1 MSLQAFRPAMGK
13 FRKCPCKNKLIEGYC
28 VSFQAKLSPPGDKT
42 CRPEGNYG
50 KFFNGSA
57 QGLRHRRR
65 AADDVGVPEI

>member
-42 CRPEGNYG
+42 CRPDKKTENFSTVPLKGC
-50 KFFNGSA
+50 
-57 QGLRHRRR
+57 
-65 AADDVGVPEI
+65 DIDVVQPTT